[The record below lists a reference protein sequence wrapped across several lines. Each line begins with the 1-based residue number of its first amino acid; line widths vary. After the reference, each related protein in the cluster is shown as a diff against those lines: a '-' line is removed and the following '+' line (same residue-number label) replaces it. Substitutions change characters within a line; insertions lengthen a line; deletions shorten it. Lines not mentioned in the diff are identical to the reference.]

1 MFNTPNYSRIQ
12 YDPSLFSGT
21 PGTGKST
28 LCQELAERCGMNYI
42 NIGDVAKEGELYEGW
57 DDQYQCP
64 ILNEDRVSSQLGS
77 TQTSLFNPSNAEATS
92 V

>member
-1 MFNTPNYSRIQ
+1 
-12 YDPSLFSGT
+12 
-21 PGTGKST
+21 
-28 LCQELAERCGMNYI
+28 MNYI